1 MSLFCLQGYIDLSK
15 RRVSPEDVAKCEDR
29 YNKAKAVHSVLRHV
43 ADLRGL
49 VLEDLSTKVSWP
61 LYKKY
66 GHAFDAFKL
75 TLQDEEDVFVGL
87 DIDEETKQAMIT
99 HIKRRLAPQPS
110 KVRADI
116 EVTCYTYEGIDAV
129 KAALMAGKEVG
140 DERTPIQIKLI
151 APPRYVM
158 DTMTLDKD
166 LGKSVLEKAI
176 EVVTQSIVASG
187 GKLEVRRKGSCS
199 TCVCR
204 SAEHLSYGA
213 GVHVVWKTCSK
224 SGGNGCSCTGL
235 EHVACFF
242 LLKQEQRLNL

>member
-1 MSLFCLQGYIDLSK
+1 MCSNNKLPAFILPILSWRSQGYIDLSK

-110 KVRADI
+110 KVDYLASPLAPSLLPMMKRQI
-116 EVTCYTYEGIDAV
+116 AV
-129 KAALMAGKEVG
+129 FPA
-140 DERTPIQIKLI
+140 
-151 APPRYVM
+151 
-158 DTMTLDKD
+158 
-166 LGKSVLEKAI
+166 
-176 EVVTQSIVASG
+176 
-187 GKLEVRRKGSCS
+187 
-199 TCVCR
+199 
-204 SAEHLSYGA
+204 
-213 GVHVVWKTCSK
+213 
-224 SGGNGCSCTGL
+224 
-235 EHVACFF
+235 
-242 LLKQEQRLNL
+242 

>member
-1 MSLFCLQGYIDLSK
+1 MSK

-66 GHAFDAFKL
+66 GHAYDAFKL
-75 TLQDEEDVFVGL
+75 TLQDEEDIFVGL
-87 DIDEETKQAMIT
+87 DIDEETKEAMIT
-99 HIKRRLAPQPS
+99 NIKRRLAPQPS
-110 KVRADI
+110 KVRADV

-129 KAALMAGKEVG
+129 KAALMAGKAVG

-158 DTMTLDKD
+158 DTMTSDKD
-166 LGKSVLEKAI
+166 LGKSVLETAI
-176 EVVTQSIVASG
+176 EVVTKSIVESG
-187 GKLEVRRKGSCS
+187 GKLEVR
-199 TCVCR
+199 
-204 SAEHLSYGA
+204 
-213 GVHVVWKTCSK
+213 
-224 SGGNGCSCTGL
+224 
-235 EHVACFF
+235 
-242 LLKQEQRLNL
+242 QD

>member
-1 MSLFCLQGYIDLSK
+1 MSK

-110 KVRADI
+110 KV
-116 EVTCYTYEGIDAV
+116 GF
-129 KAALMAGKEVG
+129 L
-140 DERTPIQIKLI
+140 
-151 APPRYVM
+151 APPLPPRGHP
-158 DTMTLDKD
+158 TDK
-166 LGKSVLEKAI
+166 LQCLP
-176 EVVTQSIVASG
+176 T
-187 GKLEVRRKGSCS
+187 R
-199 TCVCR
+199 
-204 SAEHLSYGA
+204 
-213 GVHVVWKTCSK
+213 TCS
-224 SGGNGCSCTGL
+224 SLSFVVLCAVMIC
-235 EHVACFF
+235 AQCFSVY
-242 LLKQEQRLNL
+242 LARRLGAEVL

>member
-1 MSLFCLQGYIDLSK
+1 MSK

-87 DIDEETKQAMIT
+87 DIDEETKQAMVT

-110 KVRADI
+110 KV
-116 EVTCYTYEGIDAV
+116 YTYFNSVRVFLFLVFSAV
-129 KAALMAGKEVG
+129 LVLGLGVCCCVFQCVWA
-140 DERTPIQIKLI
+140 QQ
-151 APPRYVM
+151 VM
-158 DTMTLDKD
+158 F
-166 LGKSVLEKAI
+166 
-176 EVVTQSIVASG
+176 
-187 GKLEVRRKGSCS
+187 C
-199 TCVCR
+199 
-204 SAEHLSYGA
+204 
-213 GVHVVWKTCSK
+213 
-224 SGGNGCSCTGL
+224 
-235 EHVACFF
+235 
-242 LLKQEQRLNL
+242 

>member
-1 MSLFCLQGYIDLSK
+1 MARVTHTPPRPTPQGYIDLSK

-110 KVRADI
+110 KV
-116 EVTCYTYEGIDAV
+116 G
-129 KAALMAGKEVG
+129 
-140 DERTPIQIKLI
+140 
-151 APPRYVM
+151 
-158 DTMTLDKD
+158 
-166 LGKSVLEKAI
+166 
-176 EVVTQSIVASG
+176 
-187 GKLEVRRKGSCS
+187 
-199 TCVCR
+199 
-204 SAEHLSYGA
+204 
-213 GVHVVWKTCSK
+213 
-224 SGGNGCSCTGL
+224 
-235 EHVACFF
+235 F
-242 LLKQEQRLNL
+242 